1 MYSRI
6 LKPMCAQV
14 CAVPGGGRGR
24 VPQVKLNISIATV
37 LVDRIEQQ
45 LKKRGTAVSVADF
58 VRQAA
63 AEKIDRLERDERGE
77 RDPIDLN
84 ALGDPLRRARSK

>member
-1 MYSRI
+1 
-6 LKPMCAQV
+6 
-14 CAVPGGGRGR
+14 
-24 VPQVKLNISIATV
+24 V
-37 LVDRIEQQ
+37 LLPLVLADRIEHQI
-45 LKKRGTAVSVADF
+45 KKRGSATSVADF

-63 AEKIDRLERDERGE
+63 SEKIDRLERDERGE